1 MSGFT
6 ENHAGGTSEME
17 TGDLTMGQHLALA
30 RRMLPLVRRII
41 RDLLDGRQALAR
53 LRLEQGR
60 LDRQRRTLPWD
71 GRARRYQLQEELA
84 EREVAVQDVL
94 AELEVL
100 GLELVS
106 PEEGC
111 VGWPV
116 LVRGRRA
123 YLIWRPGQESVRH
136 WQYAGE
142 ATLRPVPL
150 GWAEEAQEYAAQ
162 AP

>member
-6 ENHAGGTSEME
+6 ENHAWETSELA
-17 TGDLTMGQHLALA
+17 TGQTMGQHLALA

-60 LDRQRRTLPWD
+60 LDRQRRTLTWD

-84 EREVAVQDVL
+84 EQEVALQDVL

-100 GLELVS
+100 GLVLVA

-111 VGWPV
+111 VGWPA
-116 LVRGRRA
+116 LLRGRQA
-123 YLIWRPGQESVRH
+123 YLVWRPGQETVRH

-142 ATLRPVPL
+142 TTLRPVPL
-150 GWAEEAQEYAAQ
+150 AWAEDAQEYAAQ